1 MKKIL
6 FTLLSSS
13 FSILAL
19 AQEEEN
25 NEEVANNKFEF
36 HSISFSPI
44 GFYASQASAG
54 FGANADVAVNY
65 GKNIFKLYANGGS
78 EFVISTFGEPIY
90 DSYEEYGILYGR
102 TIQLKSKVD
111 FDYFAGLSFFKY
123 TFNNNSSASE
133 YDYYYEPNEGE
144 SVKKV
149 IGLPL
154 QAKLRFNTGRIFS
167 LGFQIHANLN
177 TATAVIQPGLF
188 LQWKL

>member
-6 FTLLSSS
+6 FTLLFSSS
-13 FSILAL
+13 FGF
-19 AQEEEN
+19 AQEIETD
-25 NEEVANNKFEF
+25 KFQI
-36 HSISFSPI
+36 HSISVSPI

-78 EFVISTFGEPIY
+78 EFVINTFGASIY

-123 TFNNNSSASE
+123 TSNNNSSASE
-133 YDYYYEPNEGE
+133 YDYYYEPNAEE

-149 IGLPL
+149 IGVPL
-154 QAKLRFNTGRIFS
+154 QAKLRFKLTRVFS
-167 LGFQIHANLN
+167 LGLQLHTNIN
-177 TATAVIQPGLF
+177 TATSIFQPGF
-188 LQWKL
+188 FVQFKL

>member
-6 FTLLSSS
+6 FTLLFSSLT
-13 FSILAL
+13 ILAS
-19 AQEEEN
+19 AQEEVN
-25 NEEVANNKFEF
+25 NEVVANNKFEF

-54 FGANADVAVNY
+54 LGANLDLAVNY

-78 EFVISTFGEPIY
+78 EFVINTFGEPIY
-90 DSYEEYGILYGR
+90 DSYDEYGILYGK
-102 TIQLKSKVD
+102 TIQLKSKVN

-123 TFNNNSSASE
+123 TFNKNSSASE
-133 YDYYYEPNEGE
+133 YDYYYEPNDEE

-167 LGFQIHANLN
+167 LGLQIHANLN